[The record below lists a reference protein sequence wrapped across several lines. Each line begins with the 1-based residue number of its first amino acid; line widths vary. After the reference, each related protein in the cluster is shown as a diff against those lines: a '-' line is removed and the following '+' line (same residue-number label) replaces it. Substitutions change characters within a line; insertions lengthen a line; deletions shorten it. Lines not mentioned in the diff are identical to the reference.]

1 MEAVTGIGSTVKEC
15 MVGFFN
21 NFPEGD
27 KILTEPTTIGTSK
40 KGVNFAFL
48 LFGNKAAPSR
58 CCISNAHNDNRLKKQ
73 CR

>member
-27 KILTEPTTIGTSK
+27 QILTESHATI
-40 KGVNFAFL
+40 L
-48 LFGNKAAPSR
+48 LFHIADWLHGGKVPMLGAVCSR
-58 CCISNAHNDNRLKKQ
+58 LFQSIELN
-73 CR
+73 

>member
-21 NFPEGD
+21 DFPEGD

-40 KGVNFAFL
+40 KSIIYTYR
-48 LFGNKAAPSR
+48 APS
-58 CCISNAHNDNRLKKQ
+58 Q
-73 CR
+73 C